1 MANIYQ
7 PGLLGEALT
16 GSGQFN
22 TQLNGTALQAGTIVK
37 GAAGRLAA
45 VLVTVVTNAV
55 ITIYDNASTA
65 SGNIVGY
72 IPSGA
77 TAGTL
82 YQFGMPCAAGIYVAA
97 SGGQT
102 GQITLSWV

>member
-7 PGLLGEALT
+7 PGLVGEALV
-16 GSGQFN
+16 GNGQFN
-22 TQLNGTALQAGTIVK
+22 TQLNGTALQAGTVVK
-37 GAAGRLAA
+37 GAAGRLAT

-55 ITIYDNASTA
+55 ITIYDNASAAT
-65 SGNIVGY
+65 GNIVGY

-77 TAGTL
+77 TAGTI
-82 YQFGMPCAAGIYVAA
+82 YNFNMPCAAGIYVAV

-102 GQITLSWV
+102 GQITISFV

>member
-1 MANIYQ
+1 MPNIYQ
-7 PGLLGEALT
+7 PGLVGEALT

-22 TQLNGTALQAGTIVK
+22 TQLTGAQLQAGTVVK
-37 GAAGRLAA
+37 GAAGRLSA

-82 YQFGMPCAAGIYVAA
+82 YQFGMPCAAGIYVGA
-97 SGGQT
+97 SASQS
-102 GQITLSWV
+102 GQITISFV